1 MWGDKGTPMSQS
13 YRDLIAWQKAMDMV
27 EEVYRATK
35 GFPSH
40 ELYALTR
47 QLHRCAIS
55 VPSNIA
61 EGHSRFSQRDFR
73 HFLRQSLG
81 SLAEVE
87 TQLELACRLGYID
100 VKELRPLLS
109 HTDEVGR
116 VLTGLINSLPVDD

>member
-1 MWGDKGTPMSQS
+1 MSQS

-27 EEVYRATK
+27 EAVYRVSKA
-35 GFPSH
+35 FPSH

-47 QLHRCAIS
+47 QLHRAAVS

-73 HFLRQSLG
+73 HFLRQSRG

-100 VKELRPLLS
+100 AKELRPLIDR
-109 HTDEVGR
+109 TDEVGR
-116 VLTGLINSLPVDD
+116 VLTGLINSLPVGD